1 MPRGEALKRRWGSK
15 AIIKAQQF
23 VQQGCAASP
32 MAEHKDRS
40 LGELRIRDRPTEQD
54 ML

>member
-15 AIIKAQQF
+15 AIVTAQQF
-23 VQQGCAASP
+23 LQKGCAASP
-32 MAEHKDRS
+32 LAEHKDRS
-40 LGELRIRDRPTEQD
+40 LGEFRIRDRPTEQD